1 VTLTV
6 ERDILMLRTGLE
18 RWLGRPVGEI
28 TRPAPGWSCE
38 TVVVDGELVV
48 RLPPAGEGIFESYD
62 LAQQAAVQEAAGL
75 AGVPVA
81 TPFKYEPDESY
92 LDTPF
97 LTMPFV
103 EGPIPG
109 ELTSADPWLRSLT
122 DDRARH
128 AVWRGF
134 VDTIVGIH
142 STPTG
147 GLGLRAGLESELD
160 FWDRYVA
167 WATNRTP
174 PPRLASALAWC
185 RANRPAAE
193 PEGGLL
199 WGDVR
204 LGNVVFDSAALAP
217 KAVLDWDMTSIGPIE
232 MDLAWFLTLERV
244 QVDLTGMH
252 VPGFGTHEEAVATV
266 EEGIGRK
273 LDDLDWYEVF
283 ALVRAS
289 AVSTRIAVLF
299 QRSGRKS
306 MFTIGEDPT
315 LVAAATRIASL

>member
-1 VTLTV
+1 
-6 ERDILMLRTGLE
+6 
-18 RWLGRPVGEI
+18 
-28 TRPAPGWSCE
+28 
-38 TVVVDGELVV
+38 
-48 RLPPAGEGIFESYD
+48 
-62 LAQQAAVQEAAGL
+62 
-75 AGVPVA
+75 
-81 TPFKYEPDESY
+81 
-92 LDTPF
+92 
-97 LTMPFV
+97 
-103 EGPIPG
+103 
-109 ELTSADPWLRSLT
+109 
-122 DDRARH
+122 
-128 AVWRGF
+128 
-134 VDTIVGIH
+134 
-142 STPTG
+142 
-147 GLGLRAGLESELD
+147 
-160 FWDRYVA
+160 
-167 WATNRTP
+167 
-174 PPRLASALAWC
+174 
-185 RANRPAAE
+185 
-193 PEGGLL
+193 
-199 WGDVR
+199 VR
-204 LGNVVFDSAALAP
+204 LGNVVFDPAALAP